1 MKEMYLDIDAARKMG
16 VSNRAIEEKLKLR
29 KGLDKNDIE
38 SVMRGKYLPGEPN
51 KFFIEK
57 MQEINR
63 NLNRKENVFLPNP
76 YSLAKPTI
84 NSIAS
89 KNKGLNLKTDS
100 MKVPF
105 APMQTGVLE
114 PESTLPIGVNTTTTP
129 VSTPIPIINDQTSSL
144 PNQQVDRQQRYSS
157 LFPGDVLGE
166 EIAANQQTKPI
177 TLVG

>member
-16 VSNRAIEEKLKLR
+16 VSNRAIEEKLKAR
-29 KGLDKNDIE
+29 KGLGKNDIE

-57 MQEINR
+57 MQEINK
-63 NLNRKENVFLPNP
+63 NLNTKENVSLPNP
-76 YSLAKPTI
+76 YNIARPVI
-84 NSIAS
+84 NSMAS

-105 APMQTGVLE
+105 APMETSPSGTLEPQSILPATLSNTTGVVGFNQ
-114 PESTLPIGVNTTTTP
+114 I
-129 VSTPIPIINDQTSSL
+129 SSL
-144 PNQQVDRQQRYSS
+144 PNQQENRQQRYAS

-166 EIAANQQTKPI
+166 EIAANQQTKPV

>member
-16 VSNRAIEEKLKLR
+16 VSNRAIEEKLKAR
-29 KGLDKNDIE
+29 KGLDKDDIK

-76 YSLAKPTI
+76 YNLAKPTI

-105 APMQTGVLE
+105 APMETSPSGTSEPQSILPATLQNTTGVV
-114 PESTLPIGVNTTTTP
+114 GFN
-129 VSTPIPIINDQTSSL
+129 QTSSL
-144 PNQQVDRQQRYSS
+144 PNQQENRQQRYAS

-166 EIAANQQTKPI
+166 EIAANQQTKPV